1 MFEELTNQTLLDDML
16 LDKWIYTLTRV
27 GRKHMTQYQLWQSWI
42 EE

>member
-1 MFEELTNQTLLDDML
+1 MKQPNPKQD
-16 LDKWIYTLTRV
+16 IYTLTRV